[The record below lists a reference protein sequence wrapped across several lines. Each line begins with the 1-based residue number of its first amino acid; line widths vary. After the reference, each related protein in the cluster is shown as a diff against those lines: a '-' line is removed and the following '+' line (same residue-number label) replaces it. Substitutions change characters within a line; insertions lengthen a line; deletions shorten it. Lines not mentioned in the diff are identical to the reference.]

1 MADLSE
7 KDSSQA
13 VKIVGSDS
21 SGIETNYIGVDAN
34 GKLKTN
40 DIIST
45 QGVQLTITVGTSA
58 IELKVGATRL
68 ANRVVAT
75 LDNTSNSIIYW
86 GYSAS
91 TTTTNYA
98 GRIFKDQ
105 QASWSIGDVPIYVIA
120 GSAGNSVR
128 ISEGA

>member
-13 VKIVGSDS
+13 VKVVGSDS
-21 SGIETNYIGVDAN
+21 SGAETNYIGVDGN

-45 QGVQLTITVGTSA
+45 QGLQLTITVGTSA
-58 IELKVGATRL
+58 VEVKVGANRL
-68 ANRVVAT
+68 VDRVAVSV
-75 LDNTSNSIIYW
+75 DNTSNSTIYW
-86 GYSAS
+86 GYDSG

-98 GRIFKDQ
+98 GRIF
-105 QASWSIGDVPIYVIA
+105 
-120 GSAGNSVR
+120 
-128 ISEGA
+128 